1 MSLFDN
7 IFMINTPLEEST
19 RRAVGRKIDPNT
31 NMVYHVEDSPF
42 EGDAKG

>member
-1 MSLFDN
+1 
-7 IFMINTPLEEST
+7 MINTPLEEST
-19 RRAVGRKIDPNT
+19 RRAIGRKIDPYT